1 MHRAFVP
8 TVHSRSDAAF
18 PAMTRLYSGV
28 FVPMVVHL
36 FVLRQEFEVAQMYRM
51 LAVL

>member
-1 MHRAFVP
+1 MQRAFVP
-8 TVHSRSDAAF
+8 TVNSRSEASFRAV
-18 PAMTRLYSGV
+18 TRLCSGV

-36 FVLRQEFEVAQMYRM
+36 FVLRQEFEVAQMYRV